1 MDRSEARKRMEELAE
16 LIRYHDRLY
25 YQEDSPEISDG
36 DYDRLV
42 RELSYLERSFPD
54 IALEDSPLRRV
65 SGGLSEGFKRV
76 PHGVPMQ
83 SLDNA
88 VSPSEVEDFLRRLAD
103 SLGFDAPV
111 VCEPKLDG
119 LAISV
124 TYEGGRLVRGATR
137 GDGAVGEDVTQNVM
151 TIGAIPKE
159 IPYKGYLEVRG
170 EVFMSRADFAELNRH
185 REEQGL
191 STFANPRNAAAGSL
205 RQLDPKVTASRR
217 LNAFF
222 YHLVNHN
229 DVGVSTQVE
238 LLEWLKGQGFPVQE
252 DFRRCVRAS
261 EVLEYLEFW
270 DQKRHSYLAD
280 TDGVVIKLDP
290 LDLRDAIGSTSRSP
304 RWAIAYKFT
313 PEERPTRVLDIE
325 VSVGRTGVLTPTAV
339 LEPVRL
345 SGTEVRRASLH
356 NFDEL
361 KRKDVRVGDT
371 VWVRKAGE
379 IIPEVVR
386 VDMALRPEGALPFE
400 VPSSCPVCG
409 SPAVRLEGEVALRC
423 PNRSCPAQLK
433 EGLIHFASRDG
444 MDIRGLGDK
453 VAEQLVRRGL
463 VKDFSDLFRM
473 TVEDWFELD
482 RMGKKSGE
490 NMVRALEAAKDR
502 PLRKLLYALGIPG
515 VGERTA
521 RDLADRF
528 GSLDAVMSAS
538 LEDLSSISGVGP
550 VVAKGVVDFFRDPG
564 NMRLCENLMAVGVRT
579 REESRPQGEAPL
591 RGMRLVFTGEL
602 SSMRRKEAQ
611 ELVIQLG
618 GQVSDSVSRNVTA
631 VVAGEG
637 GGSKLSKAASLGV
650 PVWDEDRFLG
660 LIGEFLKDGVVVNRE
675 DR

>member
-42 RELSYLERSFPD
+42 RELSALERSFPD
-54 IALEDSPLRRV
+54 LALEDSPLRRV
-65 SGGLSEGFKRV
+65 SGGVSEGFKRV
-76 PHGVPMQ
+76 PHSVPMQ
-83 SLDNA
+83 SLDNV
-88 VSPSEVEDFLRRLAD
+88 VSPLEVEEFLCRLAD
-103 SLGFDAPV
+103 SLGFEPPV

-119 LAISV
+119 LAISL

-137 GDGAVGEDVTQNVM
+137 GDGTVGEDVTHNVM
-151 TIGAIPKE
+151 TIAAIPKE
-159 IPYKGYLEVRG
+159 IAYMGHLEVRG
-170 EVFMSRADFAELNRH
+170 EVFMSRADFAELNAL

-222 YHLVNHN
+222 YHLVNHREA
-229 DVGVSTQVE
+229 GIKTQVE

-252 DFRRCVRAS
+252 DFRRCVGAP

-270 DQKRHSYLAD
+270 DRRRHSYLAD

-290 LDLRDAIGSTSRSP
+290 LDLRDALGSTSRSP
-304 RWAIAYKFT
+304 RWAVAYKFP

-361 KRKDVRVGDT
+361 RRKDVRVGDT

-379 IIPEVVR
+379 IIPEVIR
-386 VDMALRPEGALPFE
+386 VDLDLRPEWSSSFE

-409 SPAVRLEGEVALRC
+409 SSAVRLDGEVALRC

-453 VAEQLVRRGL
+453 VAEQLVQRGL
-463 VKDFSDLFRM
+463 VQDFSDLFRM
-473 TVEDWFELD
+473 TVEDWLKLD
-482 RMGKKSGE
+482 RMGRKSAE
-490 NMVRALEAAKDR
+490 NMVRSVEMAKDR

-521 RDLADRF
+521 RDLAARF
-528 GSLDAVMSAS
+528 GALDAVMNAS
-538 LEDLSSISGVGP
+538 LEELSSINGVGP

-564 NMRLCENLMAVGVRT
+564 NRRLCEKLAAAGVRT
-579 REESRPQGEAPL
+579 REEMVRSEGGPL
-591 RGMRLVFTGEL
+591 KGMRLVFTGEL
-602 SSMRRKEAQ
+602 RSMKRKEAQ

-618 GQVSDSVSRNVTA
+618 GQVSDSVSKNVTA

-650 PVWDEDRFLG
+650 PVWDEDRFLELVG
-660 LIGEFLKDGVVVNRE
+660 GVR
-675 DR
+675 